1 LPVRRADRRGGLG
14 ATSRCCSPGVWSAP
28 ASKEVAV
35 VFVRVVRFTD
45 VSAERIAGLLA
56 RIESDGPPPGVPTTG
71 LKMLYDEAQGTA
83 VVLQYFATAQ
93 DMDAGAQAF
102 SAMDAAETPG
112 VRASVD
118 MCEVKLEREV
128 P

>member
-1 LPVRRADRRGGLG
+1 MY
-14 ATSRCCSPGVWSAP
+14 
-28 ASKEVAV
+28 
-35 VFVRVVRFTD
+35 VRVVRFTD

-56 RIESDGPPPGVPTTG
+56 RIEESGGPPPGVATTG
-71 LKMLYDEAQGTA
+71 LTVLSDEAQGTA

-112 VRASVD
+112 VRASAD
-118 MCEVKLEREV
+118 MCEVKLELEV